1 MFLHGRVNGAE
12 EEPRTQHARVLTA
25 VTDGS
30 TLTLLKLS
38 LTRTDEIDV
47 DLDVLA
53 DETFAEEFARLLRIV
68 GLLGVRE
75 PATSQTSAPTA

>member
-1 MFLHGRVNGAE
+1 MRDERILA
-12 EEPRTQHARVLTA
+12 T
-25 VTDGS
+25 VTDGR
-30 TLTLLKLS
+30 TFTFFVFTFLG
-38 LTRTDEIDV
+38 TDEIDV